1 MPSNTRRRDNDD
13 TISEASSISSRRSV
27 PNPPPIDTRLSES
40 GRPRPKFV
48 SFGRDSELGPSPNRQ
63 TVFTESSPLINPA
76 DRARETDRLLKE
88 PVAPSFGQ
96 DNDDYFPEFEET
108 KSSFFLFLLTL
119 GGLGLQIGWSVE
131 TSNGSPYLLSLG
143 LSKSML
149 ALVWIAGPLSGVLVQ
164 PYVGLKSDNC
174 RITWGKRR
182 PFILGGAIATIA
194 SLMLLGWAREI
205 VGGIGTLF
213 GADGENY
220 YVVNSTMVFAVLL
233 VYVLDFAINV
243 IQAAIRAYIV
253 DVAPTHQQESANAW
267 LMRSAGVGNIAG
279 YLAGYINLPLYLP
292 FLGDTQF
299 KVLCAIASFIMALT
313 VGISCT
319 AGERDPTRDPPP
331 AEQKEGVIAF
341 FKGLSKSVKRLPDQI
356 KRVCEVQFF
365 AWIGWFPFLFYI
377 TTYVGEIYA
386 DPFFEANP
394 HMSEAE
400 IDQVWEDAT
409 RIGTRALLVFAIT
422 TFLCSVIF
430 PFIIPPSFQAPEPE
444 PEPPTPGTPMR
455 PTTPLT
461 PATPHSMG
469 GTGYF
474 TIRKK
479 RTGPAKTRMEKF
491 NAALDKLQIKS
502 LTLRRSWFI
511 SHILFAVL
519 MGLTFV
525 IKSTMGATILVGAIG
540 VPWCL
545 TGWAPFSIIASEISK
560 RDAIRRGAIK
570 PVSEEEQAVAEG
582 VDAGDADSAGVVLG
596 IHNVAIAAPQVIAT
610 LVSSIIFRAL
620 QKPRGVAGDDSVAWV
635 LRFGG
640 LCAIIAAWL
649 TLRIHEEKDR
659 DLDDS
664 DDEVERP
671 ARRRRL
677 SELSN
682 MTSVLEGQSGR

>member
-1 MPSNTRRRDNDD
+1 
-13 TISEASSISSRRSV
+13 
-27 PNPPPIDTRLSES
+27 
-40 GRPRPKFV
+40 
-48 SFGRDSELGPSPNRQ
+48 
-63 TVFTESSPLINPA
+63 
-76 DRARETDRLLKE
+76 
-88 PVAPSFGQ
+88 
-96 DNDDYFPEFEET
+96 
-108 KSSFFLFLLTL
+108 
-119 GGLGLQIGWSVE
+119 
-131 TSNGSPYLLSLG
+131 
-143 LSKSML
+143 ML

-205 VGGIGTLF
+205 VGGVGTLF

-220 YVVNSTMVFAVLL
+220 YVANSTMVFAVLL

-299 KVLCAIASFIMALT
+299 KVLCAIASFVMALT

-331 AEQKEGVIAF
+331 AEQKEGVVAF

-409 RIGTRALLVFAIT
+409 RIGTRALLPRSCA
-422 TFLCSVIF
+422 LSSS
-430 PFIIPPSFQAPEPE
+430 PSSS
-444 PEPPTPGTPMR
+444 
-455 PTTPLT
+455 
-461 PATPHSMG
+461 H
-469 GTGYF
+469 
-474 TIRKK
+474 
-479 RTGPAKTRMEKF
+479 
-491 NAALDKLQIKS
+491 
-502 LTLRRSWFI
+502 RRS
-511 SHILFAVL
+511 
-519 MGLTFV
+519 
-525 IKSTMGATILVGAIG
+525 
-540 VPWCL
+540 
-545 TGWAPFSIIASEISK
+545 
-560 RDAIRRGAIK
+560 
-570 PVSEEEQAVAEG
+570 
-582 VDAGDADSAGVVLG
+582 
-596 IHNVAIAAPQVIAT
+596 
-610 LVSSIIFRAL
+610 
-620 QKPRGVAGDDSVAWV
+620 
-635 LRFGG
+635 
-640 LCAIIAAWL
+640 
-649 TLRIHEEKDR
+649 
-659 DLDDS
+659 
-664 DDEVERP
+664 RP
-671 ARRRRL
+671 L
-677 SELSN
+677 SPSPSRQHPAHL
-682 MTSVLEGQSGR
+682 

>member
-1 MPSNTRRRDNDD
+1 MPASSRRRDDD
-13 TISEASSISSRRSV
+13 TISEASSISSRRSQ
-27 PNPPPIDTRLSES
+27 PGPPRIDTRLSQS

-48 SFGRDSELGPSPNRQ
+48 SFGRDSDVTPNREYIN
-63 TVFTESSPLINPA
+63 ESSPLINPA

-88 PVAPSFGQ
+88 PIPPALNGQ
-96 DNDDYFPEFEET
+96 EDDDYFPEFEET

-182 PFILGGAIATIA
+182 PFIIGGAIATIA

-205 VGGIGTLF
+205 VAGIGKLF

-220 YVVNSTMVFAVLL
+220 WVVTITMVFAVLL

-292 FLGDTQF
+292 WLGDTQF

-331 AEQKEGVIAF
+331 AEQKEGVLAF
-341 FKGLSKSVKRLPDQI
+341 FSGLNRSVKRLPDQI

-394 HMSEAE
+394 HMSDAE
-400 IDQVWEDAT
+400 IDKVWEDAT
-409 RIGTRALLVFAIT
+409 RIGTRALLVFACT

-444 PEPPTPGTPMR
+444 PEPATPGTPAR

-469 GTGYF
+469 GSGYF
-474 TIRKK
+474 TLRPK
-479 RTGPAKTRMEKF
+479 RTGPPKTKMEKF
-491 NAALDKLQIKS
+491 SAALDKLQIKS

-511 SHILFAVL
+511 SHILFAIL

-570 PVSEEEQAVAEG
+570 PTNEEEQAVAEG
-582 VDAGDADSAGVVLG
+582 ADAGDADSAGVVLG

-610 LVSSIIFRAL
+610 LVSSVIFRAL

-649 TLRIHEEKDR
+649 TLRVHEEKD
-659 DLDDS
+659 LD
-664 DDEVERP
+664 EREEEERP
-671 ARRRRL
+671 IRRRRL

>member
-1 MPSNTRRRDNDD
+1 
-13 TISEASSISSRRSV
+13 
-27 PNPPPIDTRLSES
+27 
-40 GRPRPKFV
+40 
-48 SFGRDSELGPSPNRQ
+48 
-63 TVFTESSPLINPA
+63 
-76 DRARETDRLLKE
+76 
-88 PVAPSFGQ
+88 
-96 DNDDYFPEFEET
+96 
-108 KSSFFLFLLTL
+108 
-119 GGLGLQIGWSVE
+119 
-131 TSNGSPYLLSLG
+131 
-143 LSKSML
+143 ML

-205 VGGIGTLF
+205 VGGIGKLF
-213 GADGENY
+213 GADGENT

-299 KVLCAIASFIMALT
+299 KVLCAIASLIMALT

-341 FKGLSKSVKRLPDQI
+341 FKGLSRSVKRLPDQI

-409 RIGTRALLVFAIT
+409 RIGTRALLVFAVT

-479 RTGPAKTRMEKF
+479 RKEPAKTRMEKF
-491 NAALDKLQIKS
+491 SAALDKLQIKS
-502 LTLRRSWFI
+502 LTLRRCWFI

-525 IKSTMGATILVGAIG
+525 IKSTLGATVLVGAIG

-570 PVSEEEQAVAEG
+570 PASEEEQAVAEG
-582 VDAGDADSAGVVLG
+582 ADAGDADSAGVVLG

-620 QKPRGVAGDDSVAWV
+620 QRPRGVAGDDSVAWV

-659 DLDDS
+659 DVEE
-664 DDEVERP
+664 DEVERP
-671 ARRRRL
+671 TRRRRL